1 MINFKDFLFDWLI
14 FSVIF
19 YDGVV
24 MFFVGGVGFYDSG
37 VGVFEVF
44 RGVYVYEFVE
54 FVVVVIKYFFDF
66 VGAVIDGVENLAV
79 Y

>member
-1 MINFKDFLFDWLI
+1 
-14 FSVIF
+14 
-19 YDGVV
+19 

-44 RGVYVYEFVE
+44 WGVYVYEFVE
-54 FVVVVIKYFFDF
+54 FVVVVVKYFFDF

-79 Y
+79 YQRLIQLWKIYYVKNKLN